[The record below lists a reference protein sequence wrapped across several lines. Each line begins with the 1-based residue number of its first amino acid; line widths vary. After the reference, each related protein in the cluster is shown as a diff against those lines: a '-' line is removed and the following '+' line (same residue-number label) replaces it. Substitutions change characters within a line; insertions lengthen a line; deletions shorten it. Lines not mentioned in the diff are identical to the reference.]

1 MRRSGRR
8 ARPRSKQR
16 SSSDFRNFRSRV
28 AYDGTRYAGFQV
40 QRNAPTVQA
49 ELERALATICGEAI
63 RTVGAGRTD
72 AGVHATGQV
81 ISFRSATGL
90 DGASIGRGV
99 NALLP
104 ADIAIADVEE
114 AGEDFHA
121 RYSATGR
128 TYEYRIRNAPQR
140 EPLERGR
147 EHWLPRPLDV
157 AAMERASGMLV
168 GRHDLSAFAIG
179 PGGTRTVRRAAW
191 SREGTLLR
199 FVIEADGFLRGMVRG
214 IVGTLLWVG
223 RGRIG
228 TEAFAGILEGRDRS
242 LAGPSAPA
250 AGLCLVEV
258 RYDGPTSDRADAAD
272 EDE

>member
-1 MRRSGRR
+1 
-8 ARPRSKQR
+8 
-16 SSSDFRNFRSRV
+16 
-28 AYDGTRYAGFQV
+28 V

-49 ELERALATICGEAI
+49 ELELALATICGEAI
-63 RTVGAGRTD
+63 KTIGAGRTD

-81 ISFRSATGL
+81 INFRSATRL
-90 DGASIGRGV
+90 DGATIGRGV

-140 EPLERGR
+140 EPLERHR

-157 AAMERASGMLV
+157 EAMVRASGVLI
-168 GRHDLSAFAIG
+168 GRRDFSAFAVA
-179 PGGTRTVRRAAW
+179 PGATKAGDDRTGRAGTRTVRRAAW

-223 RGRIG
+223 RGRI
-228 TEAFAGILEGRDRS
+228 TADDLAGIVEARDRS
-242 LAGPSAPA
+242 RAGPSAPA
-250 AGLCLVEV
+250 AGLCLVDVSYEG
-258 RYDGPTSDRADAAD
+258 RPSKAAD
-272 EDE
+272 EDEETE